1 MTKRDNSTFAI
12 AINNGAVLDPITR
25 FYAPGA
31 TFDEMAAV
39 AAQAEKLGGGAPVAA
54 PLQVQIK

>member
-12 AINNGAVLDPITR
+12 AINEGAVLDPFTR

-31 TFDEMAAV
+31 TFDEMAVV
-39 AAQAEKLGGGAPVAA
+39 AAQAEKLGGGAPEVT